1 MDIPIQIHNKIKLY
15 LCVYVRMEAVE
26 TLRRQ
31 KRAGPMEPIKAE
43 TAYLMMGH
51 GEEIVGPP
59 KIVPEGCTLVVQVHS
74 GQLNYFNS
82 RHFLNF
88 FEYKEKEKF
97 LDPVTYYP
105 EIVKQ
110 ITKGNPDPTSRT
122 LAIYKEGDTYPDFRY
137 TLVSYFQF
145 GNQNKE
151 PWAHSLIRPSGIAK
165 YPFETDE
172 NDGNFFVGQ
181 QILRKNRIIDYDFN
195 SAGDDIYTKY
205 FKKSIF
211 PTKEFIREKLNDKTL
226 FPDGNDTTIK
236 QIVDSPIGFN
246 GEETTILQSELF
258 EKFKESPGVY
268 YNTVCRARKNV
279 KYNRGQL
286 NENELQFKNVWPKPK
301 NQPMISFN
309 EFKKI
314 KKMPLNIFKFKKTK
328 KAAVGAIIEAVGHR
342 APFIESLELNKA
354 RVTNRNIDEILFIKN
369 STLEKKTHI
378 VELLFKNDKENPV
391 FENLLISAIE
401 KGYPDIARLLIK
413 GGVNVKNLKT
423 RGPDRA
429 SALIIAIAKK
439 YLDIAELLI
448 EKGAD
453 VNARTT
459 NGSSALIL
467 ASEYGYLKIAKLLIE
482 KGADINA
489 VSSGY
494 YRNGVVVNGG
504 TALTIAINKDY
515 LKIAELLIENGA
527 NVNAANTTN
536 GLSALML
543 ASQKGTLEIAKLL
556 IEKDAD
562 VNAVKKSTGETALT
576 IAIDMGH
583 LNIAELLIEKGA
595 DVNAVKKSTGETA
608 LILASQKGYLGI
620 AELLIEKGA
629 NVNAATTGYHGGTAL
644 TIAINKDHL
653 KIAELLIEK
662 GADVNAVKKSTGET
676 ALILAI
682 QKGYLGIAELLIQK
696 NADVNVADTDEGYT
710 ALILASQKGHLE
722 IVKLLIEKGAKV
734 NATKKSGITALM
746 LASREGHLEIVKLL
760 IEKGAKVGAKT
771 RSNMTALNFS
781 KNSKND
787 RISKIITN
795 TLKANFNENQAG
807 GSKLK
812 TRRSNPKKRSRKLYS
827 Y

>member
-15 LCVYVRMEAVE
+15 LCVYVRMAAVE

-74 GQLNYFNS
+74 GQINYLTP

-110 ITKGNPDPTSRT
+110 ITKGDPDPISRT

-137 TLVSYFQF
+137 TLVSYVPFV
-145 GNQNKE
+145 NQNKE
-151 PWAHSLIRPSGIAK
+151 YINSLIRPSGIAK

-172 NDGNFFVGQ
+172 NDGIFFRGQ
-181 QILRKNRIIDYDFN
+181 EILRNMRSIDYDFN
-195 SAGDDIYTKY
+195 RAGDNIYTKY

-211 PTKEFIREKLNDKTL
+211 PTKEFIQEKLKDKRV
-226 FPDGNDTTIK
+226 FPDGNDTTI
-236 QIVDSPIGFN
+236 QEIIDSPIGVN

-279 KYNRGQL
+279 KINRLSGEL

-354 RVTNRNIDEILFIKN
+354 RVTNRNIEEILFRKN

-504 TALTIAINKDY
+504 TALTIAINKGY

-527 NVNAANTTN
+527 NVNATRNTD

-543 ASQKGTLEIAKLL
+543 ASEKGTLEIAKLL

-562 VNAVKKSTGETALT
+562 MNAVKKSTGETALT

-583 LNIAELLIEKGA
+583 LNIAELLIENGA
-595 DVNAVKKSTGETA
+595 NVNAAKTGTGETA

-620 AELLIEKGA
+620 AELLIQKNA
-629 NVNAATTGYHGGTAL
+629 DVNVAETDEGYTAL
-644 TIAINKDHL
+644 IMASQKGHL

-662 GADVNAVKKSTGET
+662 GAN
-676 ALILAI
+676 
-682 QKGYLGIAELLIQK
+682 
-696 NADVNVADTDEGYT
+696 
-710 ALILASQKGHLE
+710 
-722 IVKLLIEKGAKV
+722 V
-734 NATKKSGITALM
+734 NATRKGGATALM
-746 LASREGHLEIVKLL
+746 GASLEGHLEIVKLL

-771 RSNMTALNFS
+771 FRSNKTALNF
-781 KNSKND
+781 SKND

-795 TLKANFNENQAG
+795 TLKANFNKNQAG

>member
-15 LCVYVRMEAVE
+15 LCVYVRMAAVE

-74 GQLNYFNS
+74 GQINYLTP

-110 ITKGNPDPTSRT
+110 ITKGDPDPISRT

-137 TLVSYFQF
+137 TLVSYVPFV
-145 GNQNKE
+145 NQNKE
-151 PWAHSLIRPSGIAK
+151 YINSLIRPSGIAK

-172 NDGNFFVGQ
+172 NDGIFFRGQ
-181 QILRKNRIIDYDFN
+181 EILRNMRSIDYDFN
-195 SAGDDIYTKY
+195 RAGDNIYTKY

-211 PTKEFIREKLNDKTL
+211 PTKEFIQEKLKDKRV
-226 FPDGNDTTIK
+226 FPDGNDTTI
-236 QIVDSPIGFN
+236 QEIIDSPIGVN

-279 KYNRGQL
+279 KINRLSGEL

-354 RVTNRNIDEILFIKN
+354 RVTNRNIEEILFRKN

-504 TALTIAINKDY
+504 TALTIAINKGY

-527 NVNAANTTN
+527 NVNATRNTD

-543 ASQKGTLEIAKLL
+543 ASEKGTLEIAKLL

-562 VNAVKKSTGETALT
+562 MNAVKKSTGETALT

-595 DVNAVKKSTGETA
+595 NVNAVKKSTGETALTIAIDMGHLNIAELLIENGANVNAAKTGTGETA

-620 AELLIEKGA
+620 AELLIQKNA
-629 NVNAATTGYHGGTAL
+629 DVNVAETDEGYTAL
-644 TIAINKDHL
+644 IMASQKGHL

-662 GADVNAVKKSTGET
+662 GAN
-676 ALILAI
+676 
-682 QKGYLGIAELLIQK
+682 
-696 NADVNVADTDEGYT
+696 
-710 ALILASQKGHLE
+710 
-722 IVKLLIEKGAKV
+722 V
-734 NATKKSGITALM
+734 NATRKGGATALM
-746 LASREGHLEIVKLL
+746 GASLEGHLEIVKLL

-771 RSNMTALNFS
+771 FRSNKTALNF
-781 KNSKND
+781 SKND

-795 TLKANFNENQAG
+795 TLKANFNKNQAG

>member
-1 MDIPIQIHNKIKLY
+1 MA
-15 LCVYVRMEAVE
+15 AVE
-26 TLRRQ
+26 TLRRRI
-31 KRAGPMEPIKAE
+31 RAGPMEPIKAE
-43 TAYLMMGH
+43 TAYVMMGH
-51 GEEIVGPP
+51 GEEIDGPL
-59 KIVPEGCTLVVQVHS
+59 KIVPKGCTLVVQVHS
-74 GQLNYFNS
+74 GQINYLTP

-137 TLVSYFQF
+137 TLVSYHTYV
-145 GNQNKE
+145 NQNKE
-151 PWAHSLIRPSGIAK
+151 YDHSVIRPSGIAK

-172 NDGNFFVGQ
+172 NDGIFFHGQ
-181 QILRKNRIIDYDFN
+181 GILRDNRIIDYDFN
-195 SAGDDIYTKY
+195 RAGDDIYTKY

-211 PTKEFIREKLNDKTL
+211 PTKEFIQEKLKDKRV
-226 FPDGNDTTIK
+226 FPDGNDTTIQ
-236 QIVDSPIGFN
+236 QIIDSPIGVN
-246 GEETTILQSELF
+246 GEETNILQSELF

-279 KYNRGQL
+279 KINRNRLQL

-354 RVTNRNIDEILFIKN
+354 RVTNRNIEEILFRKN

-391 FENLLISAIE
+391 FENLLIYAIE
-401 KGYPDIARLLIK
+401 KGYLDIARLLIK

-423 RGPDRA
+423 RGRDRS
-429 SALIIAIAKK
+429 SALFIAIAEK

-448 EKGAD
+448 EMGAD

-459 NGSSALIL
+459 NGNTALLL
-467 ASEYGYLKIAKLLIE
+467 ASEYGHLKIAKLLIE
-482 KGADINA
+482 KGADMNA
-489 VSSGY
+489 VMSYAITPLNIALS
-494 YRNGVVVNGG
+494 NGHFD
-504 TALTIAINKDY
+504 IAQ
-515 LKIAELLIENGA
+515 LLIEKGA
-527 NVNAANTTN
+527 DVNATRNTD

-562 VNAVKKSTGETALT
+562 MNAVKKSTGETALT

-595 DVNAVKKSTGETA
+595 
-608 LILASQKGYLGI
+608 
-620 AELLIEKGA
+620 
-629 NVNAATTGYHGGTAL
+629 NVNAATTGYDGGTAL

-662 GADVNAVKKSTGET
+662 GADVNAVKKSGET
-676 ALILAI
+676 ALILAS

-696 NADVNVADTDEGYT
+696 NADVNVAETDDGTT
-710 ALILASQKGHLE
+710 ALMWAIQEGHLK
-722 IVKLLIEKGAKV
+722 IAQLLIEKGAKV
-734 NATKKSGITALM
+734 NATKKGGATALM
-746 LASREGHLEIVKLL
+746 WAAGSGHLEIVKLL

-771 RSNMTALNFS
+771 RSNKTVLNFS

-795 TLKANFNENQAG
+795 TLKANFNKNQAG